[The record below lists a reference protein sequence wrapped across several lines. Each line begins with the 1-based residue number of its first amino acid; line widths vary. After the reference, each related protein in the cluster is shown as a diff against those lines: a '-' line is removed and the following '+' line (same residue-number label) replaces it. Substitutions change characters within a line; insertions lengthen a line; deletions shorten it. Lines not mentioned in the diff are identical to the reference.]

1 MFTEEDFYILNH
13 HEKPTSSY
21 STVKNVLLPI
31 ILVVDALDTK
41 PCGYSHPLR
50 REILNTTFHRAYRYK
65 ISQTM
70 WKLQFRFKT

>member
-21 STVKNVLLPI
+21 STVKNVLLTI

-41 PCGYSHPLR
+41 
-50 REILNTTFHRAYRYK
+50 
-65 ISQTM
+65 TM
-70 WKLQFRFKT
+70 WILSSATKGNFEHNISEGR